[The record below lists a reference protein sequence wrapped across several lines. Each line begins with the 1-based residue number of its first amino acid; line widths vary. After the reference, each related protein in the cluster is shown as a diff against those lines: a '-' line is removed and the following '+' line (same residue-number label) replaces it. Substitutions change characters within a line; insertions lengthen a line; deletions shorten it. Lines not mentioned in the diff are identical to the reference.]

1 MAIVDIQPK
10 GGKLKHRKGGV
21 EVLNCG
27 CIFIYKN
34 FQMDI
39 CICMYVYMHAQLKG
53 EQLRLKNWGVE
64 VLKNVCM
71 NLLFMYMYL
80 CM

>member
-27 CIFIYKN
+27 CIFIFKN

-39 CICMYVYMHAQLKG
+39 CICMYVCIYACSAKG
-53 EQLRLKNWGVE
+53 GTIKTEKLGSRGT
-64 VLKNVCM
+64 
-71 NLLFMYMYL
+71 
-80 CM
+80 